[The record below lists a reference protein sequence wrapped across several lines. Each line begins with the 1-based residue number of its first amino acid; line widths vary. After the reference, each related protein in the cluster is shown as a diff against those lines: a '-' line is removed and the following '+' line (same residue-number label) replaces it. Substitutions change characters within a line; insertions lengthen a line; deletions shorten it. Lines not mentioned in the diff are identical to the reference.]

1 MDFRL
6 FKNKL
11 TKQPGTMMT
20 LWTNTINANKKASIA
35 CGIKFYDDYEK
46 ILIFVLE
53 MGEM

>member
-1 MDFRL
+1 M

-20 LWTNTINANKKASIA
+20 LWMNTINADKKASITY
-35 CGIKFYDDYEK
+35 GIKFYDDYEK